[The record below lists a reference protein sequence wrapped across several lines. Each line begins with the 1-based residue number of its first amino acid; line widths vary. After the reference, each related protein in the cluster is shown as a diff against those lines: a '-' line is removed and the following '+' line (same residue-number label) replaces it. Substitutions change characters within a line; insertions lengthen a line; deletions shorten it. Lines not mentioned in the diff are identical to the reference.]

1 MRAPAIRRRSTR
13 GSGRVT
19 MDEVARLAQVSTST
33 VSRVLRQPTIVSA
46 DLATKVQAAIERLG
60 YLPNLMAGGLATAS
74 ARQVGV
80 VVPSITNAFFSATLD
95 ALTDRLTQG
104 GYQVLLG
111 TSSYDEGREEALIES
126 FLAWSP
132 AAIVLTGLR
141 HGRRAT
147 RLLLDARV
155 PVIEMWEVGPA
166 PLDTMV
172 GFSHRAVGAAMTRH
186 LYKTGRARV
195 GFIGAYLALD
205 RRADTR
211 REGYVEAVRE
221 AGLHEE
227 LVMALPDRSSVATG
241 AAALGRLIERD
252 PAIDAVFCQNDILA
266 LGALF
271 EAQRRGLAVP
281 GRLAIGGFGD
291 MDFAGVA
298 VPPLTTVRP
307 PAREIGTRA
316 AEILLTRFAAG
327 DPGERVIDLG
337 FELIRRA
344 SA

>member
-1 MRAPAIRRRSTR
+1 MASALRRRSTR
-13 GSGRVT
+13 ASGRVT

-33 VSRVLRQPTIVSA
+33 VSRVLRHPAIVSPE
-46 DLATKVQAAIERLG
+46 LAAKVQAAVERLG
-60 YLPNLMAGGLATAS
+60 YLPNFMAGGLATAS
-74 ARQVGV
+74 TRQIGV

-111 TSSYDEGREEALIES
+111 TSSYDETREEALIES

-141 HGRRAT
+141 HARRAT

-155 PVIEMWEVGPA
+155 PVIEMWEIGPA
-166 PLDTMV
+166 PLDIMV
-172 GFSHRAVGAAMTRH
+172 GFSHRAVGGAMTRH
-186 LYKTGRARV
+186 LIRSGRRRI
-195 GFIGAYLALD
+195 GFIGAYLDHD
-205 RRADTR
+205 RRADMR
-211 REGYVEAVRE
+211 RQGYAEAVRE
-221 AGLHEE
+221 AGLHAE
-227 LVMALPDRSSVATG
+227 LTEAPPDRSSVATG
-241 AAALGRLIERD
+241 AAALGRLIERE
-252 PAIDAVFCQNDILA
+252 PGIDAVFCQNDILA

-307 PAREIGTRA
+307 PAREIGARA
-316 AEILLTRFAAG
+316 AEILLDRFACRE
-327 DPGERVIDLG
+327 PLERVIDLG
-337 FELIRRA
+337 FELIRRE